1 MKTQALKPWTMA
13 GAAALLLLLPHAASG
28 QTTGG
33 PYQFYTLTPCRLVDS
48 RSNLG
53 ATLFSGGALQNVTVK
68 GRCSVPVT
76 ARAVVINL
84 TGVGPIVQGFFAIWA
99 SGTAYSGTSTLNLN
113 AGEPALANGA
123 IVSLGTGTPDLSVVF
138 GTAVT
143 GTSHLVV
150 DVVGYFQ

>member
-1 MKTQALKPWTMA
+1 MRNLPPSTSQ
-13 GAAALLLLLPHAASG
+13 LLLLPLAVGVRALLG
-28 QTTGG
+28 
-33 PYQFYTLTPCRLVDS
+33 S
-48 RSNLG
+48 RDG
-53 ATLFSGGALQNVTVK
+53 EG
-68 GRCSVPVT
+68 C
-76 ARAVVINL
+76 VINL
-84 TGVGPIVQGFFAIWA
+84 TGVGPSVQGFFAIWA

-150 DVVGYFQ
+150 DVVGYLQ